1 SDALLEKYVADS
13 HHLWAESQQPLAR
26 CVVGSVIGT
35 HAGPGAVAVA
45 KYGVDITGR
54 SIMNCHNADSCQ
66 KIERV
71 VEWFKKSRENNVVHT
86 AHSNKTNS
94 DLYMIALRDTDGNLL
109 GYYEKYEPRNL
120 EHTAPYAAMAEDRE

>member
-1 SDALLEKYVADS
+1 MDLNVLFKAVVDAEREPVVLCDLEHTVLYMNPASVA
-13 HHLWAESQQPLAR
+13 R
-26 CVVGSVIGT
+26 
-35 HAGPGAVAVA
+35 
-45 KYGVDITGR
+45 YGVDITGR

-94 DLYMIALRDTDGNLL
+94 DLYMVALRDTDGNLL

>member
-1 SDALLEKYVADS
+1 MDLNILFKAVVDAER
-13 HHLWAESQQPLAR
+13 EP
-26 CVVGSVIGT
+26 VVLCNSEHTVVYMNPASIS
-35 HAGPGAVAVA
+35 
-45 KYGVDITGR
+45 KYGVDITGK
-54 SIMNCHNADSCQ
+54 SIMCCHNADSCQ

-94 DLYMIALRDTDGNLL
+94 DLYMIALRDIDGNLL

-120 EHTAPYAAMAEDRE
+120 EHTDPYAAMAEDKE